1 VDEVVVLPLLLVW
14 SGLLGVLVEATV
26 LDVAGAAVG
35 AIVAIGAVVGAVV
48 ADVADVA
55 DVAVLSGVVAVDT
68 IAGSG
73 RASPPLPEAQAAAVT
88 TRAAAPMHPHLDRPT
103 AATLAVH
110 HNRPSGARAA
120 IDKVLSRTRHVR

>member
-14 SGLLGVLVEATV
+14 SGLPGVLVEATV

-35 AIVAIGAVVGAVV
+35 AIGAVGAVV